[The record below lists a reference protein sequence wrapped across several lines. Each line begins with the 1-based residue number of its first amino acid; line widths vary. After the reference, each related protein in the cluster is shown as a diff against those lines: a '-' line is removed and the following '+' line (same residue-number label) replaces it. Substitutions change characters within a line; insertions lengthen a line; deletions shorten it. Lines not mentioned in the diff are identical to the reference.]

1 MTDRLYY
8 ENSYLT
14 EFDAVVLEMKEE
26 NGGNFIRLDKS
37 AFYPTSGGQPFDLGM
52 LNDANILDVFVDK
65 EGEVWHKTDKKLTAG
80 EKVHGKI
87 DWERRFD
94 HMQQHAGEH
103 MLANAAYRLLGGHTI
118 GLHLGKDFS
127 TIDMDLPGGRTHI
140 TLEEIRALEDDVNAN
155 IQKNVPIKCYFPD
168 EETLLSLPLR
178 KPPTVTEHVR
188 IVQIGDYEFC
198 ACGGTH
204 PQNAGEIGLVK
215 ILSAAPSRGKL
226 RLAFVCGMRA
236 YVEMRKRFEEIER
249 AANVLSTSWEN
260 LSQQVEAL
268 SEKAKNAEY
277 QLKQEKKNAALQKAG
292 ELMSAAE
299 EIGGVRIVKHVF
311 SALGMEG
318 LREAGNR
325 IIENGGAVALLA
337 DESEKGYMLFFA
349 RSENVELNMGRILS
363 ESAKKHG
370 GKGGGRSDFAQGSA
384 ADTLV
389 LDEAVGLIK
398 AEKAI

>member
-14 EFDAVVLEMKEE
+14 EFDGVVLEVKEE
-26 NGGNFIRLDKS
+26 NGENLIRLDRS
-37 AFYPTSGGQPFDLGM
+37 AFYPTSGGQPFDVGA
-52 LNDANILDVFVDK
+52 LNEANVLDVFVDK
-65 EGEVWHKTDKKLTAG
+65 DGEVWHKTDRPLKEG
-80 EKVHGKI
+80 ETVHGKI

-118 GLHLGKDFS
+118 GLHLGRDFS
-127 TIDMDLPGGRTHI
+127 TIDMDLPGGKTHI
-140 TLEEIRALEDDVNAN
+140 TIEEIRALEDDVNTN

-204 PQNAGEIGLVK
+204 PENAGEIGLVK

-260 LSQQVEAL
+260 LSKQVEAI
-268 SEKAKNAEY
+268 SEKAKHAEF
-277 QLKQEKKNAALQKAG
+277 LLRQEKKYAALR
-292 ELMSAAE
+292 EAE
-299 EIGGVRIVKHVF
+299 ELVQNAESAGGISVVKHVF
-311 SALGMEG
+311 NGLGMEG
-318 LREAGNR
+318 LREAANR
-325 IIENGGAVALLA
+325 IIGKGNTAALLA
-337 DESEKGYMLFFA
+337 DETEKGYMLLFA
-349 RSENVELNMGRILS
+349 RSENVDINMGRILS

-370 GKGGGRSDFAQGSA
+370 GKGGGRSDFAQGSCTDKGA
-384 ADTLV
+384 LETAFEL
-389 LDEAVGLIK
+389 LK
-398 AEKAI
+398 A

>member
-8 ENSYLT
+8 DNAYLT
-14 EFDAVVLEMKEE
+14 EFDGCVLEVKEE
-26 NGGNFIRLDKS
+26 TDEIYVRLDRS
-37 AFYPTSGGQPFDLGM
+37 AFYPTSGGQPFDTGT
-52 LNDANILDVFVDK
+52 LNGINVLDVFVDK
-65 EGEVWHKTDKKLTAG
+65 DGEVWHKTEGMLKAG
-80 EKVHGKI
+80 ETVRGVI

-103 MLANAAYRLLGGHTI
+103 MLANAAHRLLGGHTI

-127 TIDMDLPGGRTHI
+127 TIDMDLPNGRTHI
-140 TLEEIRALEDDVNAN
+140 TMEEIHALEDDVNQN

-168 EETLLSLPLR
+168 RETLLSLPLR

-188 IVQIGDYEFC
+188 IVQIGDYEYC

-204 PQNAGEIGLVK
+204 PENTGEIALVK
-215 ILSAAPSRGKL
+215 ILSATPSRGKL

-236 YVEMRKRFEEIER
+236 FVEFRKRFEETER

-260 LSQQVEAL
+260 LASQVEAL

-277 QLKQEKKNAALQKAG
+277 QLRQEKKNAALSQ
-292 ELMSAAE
+292 AAKLFE
-299 EIGGVRIVKHVF
+299 NAERIGDVRVVRHVF
-311 SALGMEG
+311 LGLGMEG

-325 IIENGGAVALLA
+325 IIENGSAVALLA
-337 DESEKGYMLFFA
+337 DENEKGYMLFFA
-349 RSENVELNMGRILS
+349 RSENVDVNIGKILS

-384 ADTLV
+384 ADKGV
-389 LDEAVGLIK
+389 LDDAVQMLF
-398 AEKAI
+398 E